1 MLWRYSTEAVEL
13 RYRYLANASPG
24 CASRTVLVTDIAG
37 LPEGTVL
44 NRALRVGGRRWVVS
58 SLLCGLSDDVASCF
72 VDCLLP

>member
-44 NRALRVGGRRWVVS
+44 NRALQVS
-58 SLLCGLSDDVASCF
+58 KEAGSPAAASCLF
-72 VDCLLP
+72 LAACFCLNPAKFL